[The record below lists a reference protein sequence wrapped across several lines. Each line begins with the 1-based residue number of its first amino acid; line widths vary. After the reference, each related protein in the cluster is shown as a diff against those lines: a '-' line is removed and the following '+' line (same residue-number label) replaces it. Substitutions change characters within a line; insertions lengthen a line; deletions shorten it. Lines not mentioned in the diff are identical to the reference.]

1 MEQFLDLTFTLNFYS
16 CMFSQDVTPLPRSM
30 EQANLMYL
38 KKPLSSKHL
47 QEAALVFT
55 TVANWM
61 KRKNQLGKKAMSIIF
76 KGDTD
81 HSLKFLHHKQLV
93 WKVTTA
99 NLCQTGNATSVKSN
113 EFVPVLTD
121 LETGTQYILKI
132 RCLCKTD
139 CSSGPC
145 GS

>member
-1 MEQFLDLTFTLNFYS
+1 
-16 CMFSQDVTPLPRSM
+16 MFSQDVTPLPRSM

-55 TVANWM
+55 PVANWM

-93 WKVTTA
+93 
-99 NLCQTGNATSVKSN
+99 
-113 EFVPVLTD
+113 
-121 LETGTQYILKI
+121 
-132 RCLCKTD
+132 
-139 CSSGPC
+139 
-145 GS
+145 